1 MTLDV
6 GSEGA
11 QRAEDAQIVLV
22 VRAQLEA
29 VAFGNLERQLQRVDR
44 IQAEAGLEQRSLR
57 LDVRG
62 RDAFEIERGHD
73 EFGKLALA
81 GRLNC

>member
-6 GSEGA
+6 SGERA
-11 QRAEDAQIVLV
+11 QRAEDALVVLV
-22 VRAQLEA
+22 VGAELEA
-29 VAFGNLERQLQRVDR
+29 VALGDLQRQLQGVDG
-44 IQAEAGLEQRSLR
+44 IQAESGLEQRGLR
-57 LDVRG
+57 LDVRR

-81 GRLNC
+81 GRLGC